1 MVFSLEFGLE
11 SCFVELVGLIVI
23 LEMSKNNGKKYFQ
36 YLKNSTLDNFKEP
49 LCKNKSSL
57 N

>member
-1 MVFSLEFGLE
+1 MVYSLEFGLE
-11 SCFVELVGLIVI
+11 SCFVELVGLIAI

-36 YLKNSTLDNFKEP
+36 YLKNSTLDDFKEP
-49 LCKNKSSL
+49 LCKNKTSL